1 MCYQSSTGPETGHI
15 KCHHWPEKLAI
26 FPRSSF
32 YERFSIVFL
41 LMLLIITI
49 RFYDFLEASL
59 FRSMTRQ
66 QKLRFLLYILSTVG
80 QLYKQSGLQRRLNV
94 FLEAMFDFSLVA
106 LNLEILL
113 ELSLVIYQEVKLWI
127 IYVCLAG
134 GLPITFLFL
143 YIIVWESS

>member
-1 MCYQSSTGPETGHI
+1 MTNSSEKFKNGTMEDDPTMFMVSSFDILFFRLSSAVEAIVFVVTIFNVLPIIYRARNRLYNYI

-80 QLYKQSGLQRRLNV
+80 Q
-94 FLEAMFDFSLVA
+94 
-106 LNLEILL
+106 
-113 ELSLVIYQEVKLWI
+113 
-127 IYVCLAG
+127 
-134 GLPITFLFL
+134 
-143 YIIVWESS
+143 